1 MPKVNEISVAYSTH
15 GLGADE
21 WDVIAHLNNHGNV
34 KCSPDLSNE
43 RFIVSAKG
51 VGIEYIHKVVE
62 EAVETAKNLEEKNE
76 AEPLDT
82 LVSFRVNAPI
92 EKIESFVKEIEF
104 DVDGV
109 YALNLGHVLTV
120 SSDIFD
126 EKYLI
131 DCVGKYFDIV

>member
-21 WDVIAHLNNHGNV
+21 RDVIAHLNNHGNV

-62 EAVETAKNLEEKNE
+62 EAIETVNKMKEKNE
-76 AEPLDT
+76 ATPLDT

-92 EKIESFVKEIEF
+92 EKIESFVKEI
-104 DVDGV
+104 
-109 YALNLGHVLTV
+109 
-120 SSDIFD
+120 
-126 EKYLI
+126 
-131 DCVGKYFDIV
+131 

>member
-15 GLGADE
+15 GLGVDE
-21 WDVIAHLNNHGNV
+21 RDVTTCLNNHGNV

-62 EAVETAKNLEEKNE
+62 EAIEAAKNLEEKNE

-82 LVSFRVNAPI
+82 LVSFRVNAPFK
-92 EKIESFVKEIEF
+92 KIESFVEEIET
-104 DVDGV
+104 DIEGV
-109 YALNLGHVLTV
+109 YACNYGHVVTV

>member
-1 MPKVNEISVAYSTH
+1 MDGFKTRVNVTPEEVESSDGWELVQEDYT
-15 GLGADE
+15 
-21 WDVIAHLNNHGNV
+21 
-34 KCSPDLSNE
+34 SNSDKYNM
-43 RFIVSAKG
+43 FVSAKG

-62 EAVETAKNLEEKNE
+62 EAVETVNKMKEKNE

-104 DVDGV
+104 GVEGV

-126 EKYLI
+126 EKHLI

>member
-21 WDVIAHLNNHGNV
+21 RDVIAHLNNHGNV
-34 KCSPDLSNE
+34 KCIPDLSDE

-51 VGIEYIHKVVE
+51 VGIEYIHKVVD
-62 EAVETAKNLEEKNE
+62 EAIEVAKNLEEKNE

-104 DVDGV
+104 DVEGI
-109 YALNLGHVLTV
+109 YALNLGNVLTV

-126 EKYLI
+126 EQHLI

>member
-15 GLGADE
+15 DLGADE
-21 WDVIAHLNNHGNV
+21 RDVIAHLNNHGNV

-43 RFIVSAKG
+43 RFIVSSKG
-51 VGIEYIHKVVE
+51 VGIEYIQKVVE
-62 EAVETAKNLEEKNE
+62 EAVEAANKMKEKNE

-92 EKIESFVKEIEF
+92 ERIESFVKEIEF
-104 DVDGV
+104 DVEGV

-126 EKYLI
+126 EQRLI

>member
-1 MPKVNEISVAYSTH
+1 MPKVKEISVVYSTH

-21 WDVIAHLNNHGNV
+21 RDVIACLNNHLNV
-34 KCSPDLSNE
+34 KCSPDLFSE
-43 RFIVSAKG
+43 RFIVSAEG

-62 EAVETAKNLEEKNE
+62 EAVDTVNKMKEKNE

-92 EKIESFVKEIEF
+92 EKIESFVEEIES
-104 DVDGV
+104 DVEGISACSNGYV
-109 YALNLGHVLTV
+109 VMV
-120 SSDIFD
+120 SSDVFD
-126 EKYLI
+126 ERHLI

>member
-21 WDVIAHLNNHGNV
+21 RDVIARLNNHGNV

-51 VGIEYIHKVVE
+51 VGIEYIHKVVD
-62 EAVETAKNLEEKNE
+62 EAIEAAKNLEEKNE

-82 LVSFRVNAPI
+82 LVSFRVNAPFK
-92 EKIESFVKEIEF
+92 KIESFVEEIEA
-104 DVDGV
+104 DIEGV
-109 YALNLGHVLTV
+109 YACNYGNVVTV

-131 DCVGKYFDIV
+131 DCVSEYFDIV

>member
-21 WDVIAHLNNHGNV
+21 RDVIAHLNNHGNV

-51 VGIEYIHKVVE
+51 VGIEYIHKVVD
-62 EAVETAKNLEEKNE
+62 EAVETVNKMKEKNE

-82 LVSFRVNAPI
+82 LVSFRVNASL
-92 EKIESFVKEIEF
+92 ERIESFVKEIEF
-104 DVDGV
+104 DVEGIHAWNV
-109 YALNLGHVLTV
+109 GYVLTV
-120 SSDIFD
+120 SSDVFD
-126 EKYLI
+126 ERHLI